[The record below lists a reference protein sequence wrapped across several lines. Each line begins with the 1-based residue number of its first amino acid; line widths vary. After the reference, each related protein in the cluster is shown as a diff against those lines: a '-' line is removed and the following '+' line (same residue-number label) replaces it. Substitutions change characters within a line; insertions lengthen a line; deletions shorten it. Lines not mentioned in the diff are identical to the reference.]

1 MAKNEAKRL
10 KPSILQADKDGL
22 AALRNIAGY
31 APANPDYAIAAITAA
46 QTELGSAQ
54 DAEAQAEAAA
64 ATARDTAVAREWAFH
79 NLMLGVKQQVI
90 AQFGKDSHEVQAIG
104 LKRESE
110 YKSPRRASKTD
121 KAPS

>member
-1 MAKNEAKRL
+1 MAKNQSTRL
-10 KPSILQADKDGL
+10 KPSVLQADEDGF
-22 AALRNIAGY
+22 AALQSIAGY
-31 APANPDYAIAAITAA
+31 APSNPAYAIAAITAA
-46 QTELGSAQ
+46 QTELDNAQ

-90 AQFGKDSHEVQAIG
+90 AQFGKDSDEVQAIG

-110 YKSPRRASKTD
+110 YKSRRRASKTD